1 MAELAKGLGGGNTT
15 RKVDIRQIENVNST
29 NTRSDL
35 SEDKI
40 VMNGTVINSSKG
52 VFQVQLDNGHTVI
65 GHLSGRMKKYY
76 IRVLKG
82 DEVTIELS
90 PYDLNRGRIVE
101 RKKIER
107 KEGTSKKALRHRT
120 YKKH

>member
-1 MAELAKGLGGGNTT
+1 M
-15 RKVDIRQIENVNST
+15 
-29 NTRSDL
+29 

-40 VMNGTVINSSKG
+40 LMQGKVVDSSKG
-52 VFQVQLDNGHTVI
+52 AFQVRLDNGHTVI

-82 DEVTIELS
+82 DEVSIELS

-107 KEGTSKKALRHRT
+107 KEGTSKKALKHRT

>member
-1 MAELAKGLGGGNTT
+1 MRGNLAE
-15 RKVDIRQIENVNST
+15 E
-29 NTRSDL
+29 
-35 SEDKI
+35 KI
-40 VMNGTVINSSKG
+40 LMQGTVIDSSKG
-52 VFQVQLDNGHTVI
+52 VFQVKLENDHKVI
-65 GHLSGRMKKYY
+65 GYLSGKMKKYY

-107 KEGTSKKALRHRT
+107 REGTTKKALKHRQ
-120 YKKH
+120 YKK

>member
-1 MAELAKGLGGGNTT
+1 MSN
-15 RKVDIRQIENVNST
+15 
-29 NTRSDL
+29 
-35 SEDKI
+35 EDKI
-40 VMNGTVINSSKG
+40 LMEGTVIDSSKG
-52 VFQVQLDNGHTVI
+52 VFQVKLENGHVVI
-65 GHLSGRMKKYY
+65 GHLSGKMKKFY

-107 KEGTSKKALRHRT
+107 KDHGPKKSGRR
-120 YKKH
+120 

>member
-1 MAELAKGLGGGNTT
+1 M
-15 RKVDIRQIENVNST
+15 
-29 NTRSDL
+29 

-40 VMNGTVINSSKG
+40 LFQGTIMDSSKG
-52 VFQVQLDNGHTVI
+52 VFQIELENGHKVI
-65 GHLSGRMKKYY
+65 GHLSGKMKKYY

-82 DEVTIELS
+82 DEVTVELS
-90 PYDLNRGRIVE
+90 PYDLNRGQIVE

-107 KEGTSKKALRHRT
+107 KEGTSKKAVKHRK